1 MYPGKTNLF
10 PKDPF
15 EKHKQRLLV
24 EVLCNKVH
32 IHSYPL
38 LIECFFRF
46 RGSPGSYR
54 VLEQKLILNSMPCH
68 LCHKLIYYFLVDKIQ
83 ANYLILCI
91 AAHICLLQ
99 IYTGWWW
106 CQRGTIQATGCVRK
120 RTQWEEYKIYWRW
133 ALFNYFDSDRFKYI
147 ACSSNARGNW

>member
-1 MYPGKTNLF
+1 MSHFHPKLQIPVQWGEKNQCLLLDLYLFFFSTQKTSTKTGYLFKWLATQTRKFIKYWSETENQVICHLSDFLEDMYPGKTNLF

-68 LCHKLIYYFLVDKIQ
+68 LCHK
-83 ANYLILCI
+83 
-91 AAHICLLQ
+91 
-99 IYTGWWW
+99 
-106 CQRGTIQATGCVRK
+106 
-120 RTQWEEYKIYWRW
+120 
-133 ALFNYFDSDRFKYI
+133 
-147 ACSSNARGNW
+147 